1 MSIKFGPPLFIS
13 PTGLQVGQLINFGY
27 NGTERWAIIITPAW
41 KMNCDCY
48 VFDSKEDVSEE
59 LLEWVGGQQSLVS
72 GDIYNAFGNQ
82 HTFKSFKLEK
92 MDAIQN
98 IEFNTYSEDEEV
110 EVTGEGESVEE
121 EGSIWEL
128 FGITDTEG

>member
-1 MSIKFGPPLFIS
+1 MAINFGTQLFTS
-13 PTGLQVGQLINFGY
+13 PSALQPGQLIEFGY
-27 NGTERWAIIITPAW
+27 GGSARWGIVVAAAW

>member
-98 IEFNTYSEDEEV
+98 IEFNTYSETEVSTDDGTFWQAFGFEE
-110 EVTGEGESVEE
+110 SE
-121 EGSIWEL
+121 EG
-128 FGITDTEG
+128 